1 MKKKIVIIGAGSIGL
16 TTAYYLLQEG
26 YDITILDKNGSPGGC
41 SWGNAGMIVPSHFIP
56 LAAPG
61 VVKQGVK
68 WLFNPESPFHIRPSV
83 DPRLAG
89 WLLRFYRSS
98 THRHVLDSMEL
109 LGRLNLESRNLFE
122 QLSAIFDT
130 GFSAAGL
137 LIMANTRKGLTEEME
152 IVKLA
157 PRAGI
162 MAEALS
168 VSEIE
173 KMQPG
178 IHLNITG
185 GIYFRQDASI
195 NPALFLSGLS
205 DYLTGNGVRIVYNA
219 EVTGFIIQNREIST
233 IITGAGDFRADEV
246 VLAAGAWSP
255 HVTATLGVSLPVIA
269 GKGYSITLTEP
280 PGQLT
285 VPAILSEARI
295 AVTPMGETLRFAGT
309 MELSGTDITI
319 SRRRVKGM
327 ISNIAAYLPDF
338 RNEQFADK
346 DTWVGLRPVSSDG
359 LPYIGRFAKYH
370 NLIAATGHS
379 MMGISLSPV
388 TGKLVE
394 EIVSGKPHSIDI
406 SRLSPARVRQ

>member
-1 MKKKIVIIGAGSIGL
+1 MNRKIVIIGAGSIGL
-16 TTAYYLLQEG
+16 TAAYYLQQEG
-26 YDITILDKNGSPGGC
+26 YDITILEKNGSPGGC

-61 VVKQGVK
+61 IVMQGVK
-68 WLFNPESPFHIRPSV
+68 WLFNPESPFHIKPSA
-83 DPRLAG
+83 DPRLAL
-89 WLLRFYRSS
+89 WLLKFYRSS
-98 THRHVLDSMEL
+98 TQRHVLDSMEL

-122 QLSAIFDT
+122 QLAATFDT
-130 GFSAAGL
+130 GFRSAGL
-137 LIMANTRKGLTEEME
+137 LILANTPKGLREEME

-168 VSEIE
+168 KSDVE

-178 IHLNITG
+178 IRLNITG
-185 GIYFRQDASI
+185 GVYFSQDATI
-195 NPALFLSGLS
+195 DPALYLSGLS
-205 DYLTGNGVRIVYNA
+205 EYLTNNGVRIVYNA
-219 EVTGFIIQNREIST
+219 EVKGFIIKNRNIT
-233 IITGAGDFRADEV
+233 QIITGAGDFTSHEV
-246 VLAAGAWSP
+246 ILAAGAWSSR
-255 HVTATLGVSLPVIA
+255 VTATLGVSLPVIA

-280 PGQLT
+280 VKQLN

-295 AVTPMGETLRFAGT
+295 AVTPMGEMLRFAGT
-309 MELSGTDITI
+309 MELSGTDTTI
-319 SRRRVKGM
+319 DRRRLKGM
-327 ISNIAAYLPDF
+327 IGNIPSYLPDF
-338 RNEQFADK
+338 NAEQFADK
-346 DTWVGLRPVSSDG
+346 HTWVGLRPVSSDG

-388 TGKLVE
+388 TGKIIE

-406 SRLSPARVRQ
+406 ARLSPARVRQ